1 MKHADVRCNSCTPS
15 RASSCFTASI
25 SRRGQGEI
33 LLQSWPRHFGGFQWF
48 FHLSRDEP
56 ARLCSVD
63 ATGRPPLCEPLR
75 MAAVGAV
82 CFSISVVI
90 GSSAPRASQ
99 EKGAAHCQPRSD
111 ESDLPP
117 KPKWMRLATY
127 CRYEAKFDHYEDILD
142 WQCIQAANRLL
153 KVFGEQL

>member
-1 MKHADVRCNSCTPS
+1 VVSNGFFICPVTNR
-15 RASSCFTASI
+15 RASVLWMPPGARRFASRYAWPR
-25 SRRGQGEI
+25 SVPYASQFLSSSDRAHRGQ
-33 LLQSWPRHFGGFQWF
+33 
-48 FHLSRDEP
+48 
-56 ARLCSVD
+56 AKKKVRLIANLD
-63 ATGRPPLCEPLR
+63 P
-75 MAAVGAV
+75 
-82 CFSISVVI
+82 
-90 GSSAPRASQ
+90 
-99 EKGAAHCQPRSD
+99 D